1 LKPFGIDVTVLEVA
15 EDILLTIDEEARQIV
30 KDKIETLGVDVRTNV
45 SIGEVKESRVELSDG
60 SSIEYD
66 KLLVA
71 NARPQNQGLPPAMG
85 LHLDDTGQYAKV
97 SDYYETSKPGVYAI
111 GDLIGG
117 HTLAHAA
124 SAEGIKAVRAMS
136 GDKEMPVNPL
146 SIPRSLFTEPEVAE
160 FG

>member
-1 LKPFGIDVTVLEVA
+1 ELAFALKPFGIDVTVLEVA

-30 KDKIETLGVDVRTNV
+30 KDKIESLGVDVRTNV
-45 SIGEVKESRVELSDG
+45 SIGEVKASRVELSDG

-71 NARPQNQGLPPAMG
+71 IGRRQNRELPRAMG
-85 LHLDDTGQYAKV
+85 LDLDGAGQYAKV
-97 SDYYETSKPGVYAI
+97 SDYYDTRNPGVYAL

-117 HTLAHAA
+117 HPLAHAA
-124 SAEGIKAVRAMS
+124 SAEGITAVRAMS

-146 SIPRSLFTEPEVAE
+146 
-160 FG
+160 